1 MPKST
6 RTIVALAVIVVFAAL
21 GIYSLVG
28 TATPYVG
35 FEEARNMKNKNVQ
48 VMGKV
53 DKKSAYYDEN
63 TGVFSFTIIDLETG
77 DRMKVDYA
85 GTKPGNFEQAESV
98 VCIGKYHDDIF
109 QASNL
114 LVKCPSKY
122 QGQDYQKHIES
133 TGGSI

>member
-6 RTIVALAVIVVFAAL
+6 RTIIAIAVIIVFM
-21 GIYSLVG
+21 GIGIWSLVD

-35 FEEARNMKNKNVQ
+35 FNEARAMGSRCQ

-53 DKKSAYYDEN
+53 DKASAFYDEK
-63 TGVFSFTIIDLETG
+63 TGVFSFYIIDEDG
-77 DRMKVDYA
+77 DRLKVDYN

-98 VCIGKYHDDIF
+98 VCVGKVNNGVLVAKD
-109 QASNL
+109 L

-122 QGQDYQKHIES
+122 QGQEYQEQVKNW
-133 TGGSI
+133 GSGT

>member
-6 RTIVALAVIVVFAAL
+6 RTIIAVAVIVIFGAL
-21 GIYSLVG
+21 GIWSLVG

-35 FEEARNMKNKNVQ
+35 FEQARSMESRVQ

-53 DKKSAYYDEN
+53 DKASAEYDAGS
-63 TGVFSFTIIDLETG
+63 GVFSFYIINDDG
-77 DRMKVDYA
+77 DRMKVDYS

-98 VCIGKYHDDIF
+98 VCIGKVKDGVF
-109 QASNL
+109 EAREL

-122 QGQDYQKHIES
+122 QGEEYQEQVKKWGE
-133 TGGSI
+133 GA

>member
-1 MPKST
+1 MPKKT
-6 RTIVALAVIVVFAAL
+6 RTIIAIAAIVIFGAF
-21 GIYSLVG
+21 GIWSLVG

-35 FEEARNMKNKNVQ
+35 FTEARTMNSQVQ

-53 DKKSAYYDEN
+53 LFETANYDAGN
-63 TGVFSFTIIDLETG
+63 GVFSFDIVNEDG

-98 VCIGKYHDDIF
+98 VCVGRYANGIF
-109 QASNL
+109 VAKDL

-122 QGQDYQKHIES
+122 QGQEVKDQMENWGKGI
-133 TGGSI
+133 

>member
-6 RTIVALAVIVVFAAL
+6 RTIIAVAVIVVFAAL

-35 FEEARNMKNKNVQ
+35 FNEARTMDKNVQ

-53 DKKSAYYDEN
+53 DKNSAYYDES
-63 TGVFSFTIIDLETG
+63 TGVFSFDIIDIETG

-85 GTKPGNFEQAESV
+85 GTKPGNFEQAVSV
-98 VCIGKYHDDIF
+98 VCIGKYHDNIF
-109 QASNL
+109 EASNL

-122 QGQDYQKHIES
+122 QGQDYEKHIEA
-133 TGGSI
+133 TGESI